1 VQGTGATVMVS
12 FPLRGKDELH
22 CSQRGTRATK
32 ASHNFGNIVEGEDG
46 SVINLDNISALETL
60 FEGLEGSMLRTSTM
74 TKDPRDISPMK
85 TRAATISNL
94 KLSRKPKF
102 WICVE
107 LVPGHVEVSKPPLW
121 RLLCLNFKNFT
132 SI

>member
-1 VQGTGATVMVS
+1 MVS

-22 CSQRGTRATK
+22 CSRRGTRATK

-60 FEGLEGSMLRTSTM
+60 FEGLEGSMLRTSTT

-85 TRAATISNL
+85 TRASV
-94 KLSRKPKF
+94 KLEAKGSI
-102 WICVE
+102 ICEVKWHHDGMHANKCAR
-107 LVPGHVEVSKPPLW
+107 GHIK
-121 RLLCLNFKNFT
+121 RR
-132 SI
+132 